1 MIFKQARA
9 GNYSKGR
16 TGSIKY
22 IVVHFTANNGD
33 TAQNNLNYFAN
44 NVVSASAHYF
54 VDEKEVCQSV
64 KESDMAYHCGAKKY
78 RHSEC
83 RNYNSIGI
91 EMCSRKDGAGKY
103 YIKEETVVRTAEL
116 VKSLMKKYKIPV
128 SRVLRHYDVTGKN
141 CPAPFVENSA
151 LWKNFLGRLGDDE
164 VIKPIKIKVNGVMR
178 TVNAIEK
185 DGFNYVKLRDLADA
199 KISIGYDKVP
209 IVEVKDNK

>member
-1 MIFKQARA
+1 MKFKQAKA
-9 GNYSKGR
+9 GNYSRGR

-33 TAQNNLNYFAN
+33 TAENNLNYFAN

-91 EMCSRKDGAGKY
+91 EMCSRKDGNGKY
-103 YIKEETVVRTAEL
+103 YIKEETIGNTVEL
-116 VKSLMKKYKIPV
+116 VKSLMTKYKIPLD
-128 SRVLRHYDVTGKN
+128 RVLRHYDVTGKN
-141 CPAPFVENSA
+141 CPAPLLKTRLFGKNSKKG
-151 LWKNFLGRLGDDE
+151 W
-164 VIKPIKIKVNGVMR
+164 
-178 TVNAIEK
+178 
-185 DGFNYVKLRDLADA
+185 
-199 KISIGYDKVP
+199 
-209 IVEVKDNK
+209 

>member
-1 MIFKQARA
+1 MKFKQAKA
-9 GNYSKGR
+9 GNYSRGR

-33 TAQNNLNYFAN
+33 TAENNLNYFAN

-91 EMCSRKDGAGKY
+91 EMCSRKDGNGKY
-103 YIKEETVVRTAEL
+103 YIKEETIGNTVEL
-116 VKSLMKKYKIPV
+116 VKSLMTKYKIPLD
-128 SRVLRHYDVTGKN
+128 RVLRHYDVTGKN
-141 CPAPFVENSA
+141 CPAPFVENKA
-151 LWKNFLGRLGDDE
+151 VWEKFKERLVDDE
-164 VIKPIKIKVNGVMR
+164 VIKPIKIKLNGIMR
-178 TVNAIEK
+178 TVNAIDK
-185 DGFNYVKLRDLADA
+185 DGFNYIKLRDLADS
-199 KISIGYDKVP
+199 KISVGYDKVP
-209 IVEVKDNK
+209 IVEVKE